1 MFLLILIIY
10 SLYSIVHQ
18 SIIADLSKAQ
28 AELQALRGMLLKPV
42 ELGFGPWATSYIA
55 HHLEETRILVVGLT
69 MDLQLAK
76 TTLEAMVA
84 DLNSQ

>member
-1 MFLLILIIY
+1 MTSPSSVQCQVEVVLKLE
-10 SLYSIVHQ
+10 VE
-18 SIIADLSKAQ
+18 LSKAQ

-42 ELGFGPWATSYIA
+42 EPGFGPWATSYVA
-55 HHLEETRILVVGLT
+55 HHLEETRILVVGLS
-69 MDLQLAK
+69 MDLKLAK

>member
-1 MFLLILIIY
+1 MTSPSSVQRQVEVVLKLE
-10 SLYSIVHQ
+10 VE
-18 SIIADLSKAQ
+18 LSKAQ

-42 ELGFGPWATSYIA
+42 ELGFGPWATSYVA